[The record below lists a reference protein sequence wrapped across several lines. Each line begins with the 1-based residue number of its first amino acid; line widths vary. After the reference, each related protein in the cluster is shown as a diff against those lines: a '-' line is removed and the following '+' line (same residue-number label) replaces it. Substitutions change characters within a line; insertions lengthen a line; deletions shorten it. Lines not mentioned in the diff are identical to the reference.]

1 MSNFL
6 VGTNLADVQLDKFNG
21 DTSTVAFTLSVPSS
35 TFSALVRISGVV
47 QTPTD
52 DFSIVNSTLTF
63 TTAPPSGTNNIV
75 VTYTKATQIG
85 VPNDA
90 SVSASKL
97 ASNAV
102 TTAKI
107 LDANVT
113 TSKILDANI
122 TTAKLQDNSVS
133 LAKLSGG
140 TANKLMGFD
149 GSGDPAEVD
158 APVSAGWAFVSSQTA
173 STSATI
179 AFTGMEAGYDYLVT
193 FVNILPTTDNIAFRS
208 RLGITGPTYRSS
220 GYIGP
225 VNALAATTVSQV
237 RPTTYMQLENGQL
250 GNAADEGAWGH
261 MVLRDPAAVI
271 DTNVEGML
279 HNHDNGSTFYN
290 CIFGYRH
297 TTAEAHTAIEFFMAS
312 GNISVGEFK
321 LYRRPNV

>member
-1 MSNFL
+1 MSL
-6 VGTNLADVQLDKFNG
+6 IKAD
-21 DTSTVAFTLSVPSS
+21 
-35 TFSALVRISGVV
+35 AL
-47 QTPTD
+47 
-52 DFSIVNSTLTF
+52 
-63 TTAPPSGTNNIV
+63 TASSGTNTNIAI
-75 VTYTKATQIG
+75 TGKG
-85 VPNDA
+85 SGKLKLGDGELLFPDA
-90 SVSASKL
+90 
-97 ASNAV
+97 
-102 TTAKI
+102 
-107 LDANVT
+107 
-113 TSKILDANI
+113 
-122 TTAKLQDNSVS
+122 
-133 LAKLSGG
+133 
-140 TANKLMGFD
+140 D
-149 GSGDPAEVD
+149 GSANQYIKTDGSANLAFATLPAG
-158 APVSAGWAFVSSQTA
+158 GWAFVSSQTA

-321 LYRRPNV
+321 LYRRPNA